1 MRRVKRFME
10 TNKMAHEKLNAWLE
24 ENPQALLVSV
34 KPIVIDPMTEIIYAI
49 VDIPQNEK
57 PIGAK
62 GKAKE
67 GTQTACVLIR
77 TACLIGESVG

>member
-49 VDIPQNEK
+49 VDIPQNEN
-57 PIGAK
+57 PIGEK
-62 GKAKE
+62 GEAKE
-67 GTQTACVLIR
+67 
-77 TACLIGESVG
+77 

>member
-1 MRRVKRFME
+1 
-10 TNKMAHEKLNAWLE
+10 MAHEKLNVWLE

-49 VDIPQNEK
+49 VDIPQNEN

-67 GTQTACVLIR
+67 
-77 TACLIGESVG
+77 

>member
-24 ENPQALLVSV
+24 ENPQVLLIDI

-49 VDIPQNEK
+49 VDIPQNENLS
-57 PIGAK
+57 G
-62 GKAKE
+62 
-67 GTQTACVLIR
+67 V
-77 TACLIGESVG
+77 ESETKD

>member
-49 VDIPQNEK
+49 VDIPQNENQS
-57 PIGAK
+57 G
-62 GKAKE
+62 
-67 GTQTACVLIR
+67 V
-77 TACLIGESVG
+77 ESETKD

>member
-1 MRRVKRFME
+1 MRKVKRFME

-49 VDIPQNEK
+49 VDIPQDNNQSGVK
-57 PIGAK
+57 S
-62 GKAKE
+62 KA
-67 GTQTACVLIR
+67 TD
-77 TACLIGESVG
+77 